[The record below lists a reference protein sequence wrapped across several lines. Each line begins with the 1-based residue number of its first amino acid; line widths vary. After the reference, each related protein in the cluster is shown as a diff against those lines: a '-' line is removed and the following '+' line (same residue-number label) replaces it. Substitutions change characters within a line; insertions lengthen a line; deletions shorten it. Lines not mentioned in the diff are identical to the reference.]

1 MSDALEKQYKQ
12 KPARYYAESRPE
24 MLPYIPASAR
34 VILDVGCSTGLFGA
48 AIKERQTCEVW
59 GVEMFAEAAAAAHE
73 RLDRVIHSAFSEE
86 LDLPSAHFDCIIFN
100 DCLEHLAVPE
110 EALRLART
118 LLRNDGVIVSSIP
131 NMRYFPVMRDLLCR
145 ARWEYA
151 DSGVLDRTHLRFF
164 TVTSIPGTFQ
174 RAGLQVERLE
184 GINAFLWG
192 GGARFRILNSILLG
206 AIDDMRFQ
214 QFAVVA
220 TRDRNATDV

>member
-131 NMRYFPVMRDLLCR
+131 NMRYFPVIYSAALGGSTLIPECWIGRTCASSPSLVFQALSSELGCR
-145 ARWEYA
+145 WS
-151 DSGVLDRTHLRFF
+151 DWKGSTHSF
-164 TVTSIPGTFQ
+164 G
-174 RAGLQVERLE
+174 E
-184 GINAFLWG
+184 
-192 GGARFRILNSILLG
+192 
-206 AIDDMRFQ
+206 
-214 QFAVVA
+214 AVPA
-220 TRDRNATDV
+220 SAY